1 MSFKIPFFIESVHSS
16 SYVYVNHAVST
27 AAPDVS
33 TVHKHSLHYQAVVR
47 SIADESL
54 LHCYKGVYYNMPA
67 EVKDGQSLFYV
78 VRGSYIG
85 VMAGCTTRENALNCV
100 LGVNE
105 PAYHEVES
113 VVIGEQRVREA
124 IDQGIVEM
132 VEPWGFSYVV

>member
-33 TVHKHSLHYQAVVR
+33 TIHKDSLNYQAV
-47 SIADESL
+47 
-54 LHCYKGVYYNMPA
+54 GVYYNMPA
-67 EVKDGQSLFYV
+67 EVKAGQSLFYV
-78 VRGSYIG
+78 VCGSYVG

-113 VVIGEQRVREA
+113 VMIGEQWVREA
-124 IDQGIVEM
+124 ID
-132 VEPWGFSYVV
+132 